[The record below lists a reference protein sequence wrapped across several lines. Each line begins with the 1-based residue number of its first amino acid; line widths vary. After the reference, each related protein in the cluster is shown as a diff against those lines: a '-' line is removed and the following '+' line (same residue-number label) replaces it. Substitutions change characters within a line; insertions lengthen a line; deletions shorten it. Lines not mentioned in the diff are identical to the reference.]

1 MKAKETKLVK
11 ITKEEMIDIMS
22 NKQVSGLRGFG
33 SGSGS
38 GSGEGELPP
47 ATGDDNKDVSDGKYI
62 FPCSCHIEV
71 YYKIGLNNQPVL
83 EDTKVTFTVSGK
95 SVICNEKDE
104 QGNPIEVTYSTYGRS
119 DQEHDSITNQGYNYL
134 SKNIE
139 GSEVKKIAG
148 VTIVSKCVNVA
159 LSVNFNVNISQS
171 SVSISNVNLSGQVGA
186 VSA

>member
-11 ITKEEMIDIMS
+11 ITKEEMVDIMS
-22 NKQVSGLRGFG
+22 SKQVNGLRG

-38 GSGEGELPP
+38 GGGENSATEQDSTSITDGEY
-47 ATGDDNKDVSDGKYI
+47 T
-62 FPCSCHIEV
+62 FPCSCFIQVNYTEGDNGQ
-71 YYKIGLNNQPVL
+71 IVL
-83 EDTKVTFTVSGK
+83 GDTIVTFVVSGK

-171 SVSISNVNLSGQVGA
+171 SVSISNVKLSGQVGA